1 MVGEAENVRL
11 LMSGLFVAVVGSNE
25 RNLTYSHARAP
36 KLDSSSTEYREP
48 NDVEYGICHSQPYL
62 PRRQKPDNS
71 AGNCSTTFVVRHKEI
86 SDY

>member
-36 KLDSSSTEYREP
+36 ELDSSSTEYRKP
-48 NDVEYGICHSQPYL
+48 NDVEHGICHSQAHICHAD
-62 PRRQKPDNS
+62 RS
-71 AGNCSTTFVVRHKEI
+71 
-86 SDY
+86 